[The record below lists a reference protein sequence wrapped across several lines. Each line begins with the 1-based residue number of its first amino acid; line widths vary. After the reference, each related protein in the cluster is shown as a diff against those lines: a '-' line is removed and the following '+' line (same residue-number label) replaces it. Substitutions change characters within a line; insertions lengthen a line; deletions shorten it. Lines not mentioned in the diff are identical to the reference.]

1 MHETVEPQA
10 HDIQLLCR
18 AGSAVEQDWFVRKD
32 RTQGT
37 ASYSS
42 AAASSEDGRGAL
54 VAFYDISHRPRLG
67 DVEASRARVVAAAD
81 ETRRRIERDLH
92 DGAQQRLVSLGLE
105 VHGAVAITPPELT
118 DLRARLSRIS
128 ADLSEVLD
136 ELRRIARGIHPAVLT
151 EGGLEPALRALA
163 RRSPVPVELDVQL
176 HGRMPDRVEVAAYY
190 LVSEA
195 LTNVAKHSQAS
206 VVRVEVMIDEG
217 SLSLAIRDDG
227 IGGADITRGSG
238 LLGLSD
244 RVETFG
250 GTIEIA
256 SPSGGG
262 TAISARLPD
271 VWGRAHEELPPSDGG
286 RLPAVL

>member
-1 MHETVEPQA
+1 MHDTVEPQTY
-10 HDIQLLCR
+10 DEQV
-18 AGSAVEQDWFVRKD
+18 SAAPMPDWFVRKD
-32 RTQGT
+32 R
-37 ASYSS
+37 AHVAVSYS
-42 AAASSEDGRGAL
+42 
-54 VAFYDISHRPRLG
+54 
-67 DVEASRARVVAAAD
+67 VEASRARVAAAAD

-128 ADLSEVLD
+128 GDLSEVLE

-163 RRSPVPVELDVQL
+163 RRSPVPVELDLQL
-176 HGRMPDRVEVAAYY
+176 PGRMPECVEVAAYY

-206 VVRVEVMIDEG
+206 VVRVGVVVCEG
-217 SLSLAIRDDG
+217 SLGLEIRDDG
-227 IGGADITRGSG
+227 IGGADPTRGSG

-244 RVETFG
+244 RVEILG

-256 SPSGGG
+256 SPPGGG
-262 TAISARLPD
+262 TAINARLPH
-271 VWGRAHEELPPSDGG
+271 VSWREGR
-286 RLPAVL
+286 